1 LEHKKGST
9 RCWNERNGKETKQS
23 TANSK
28 PQQTA
33 GDDGMGK
40 HLLVQYLLLQQTGT
54 GTDNGTGTGTST
66 GSGTGTGTGIGT
78 GTGTGTGT
86 GKGRLAKQKNVEKI
100 VVPARAVR
108 EGATDGPFTP

>member
-1 LEHKKGST
+1 
-9 RCWNERNGKETKQS
+9 
-23 TANSK
+23 
-28 PQQTA
+28 
-33 GDDGMGK
+33 MGK

-54 GTDNGTGTGTST
+54 GTDNGTGTGTGTST
-66 GSGTGTGTGIGT
+66 GSGTGTGTGI
-78 GTGTGTGT
+78 GT

>member
-1 LEHKKGST
+1 
-9 RCWNERNGKETKQS
+9 
-23 TANSK
+23 
-28 PQQTA
+28 
-33 GDDGMGK
+33 MGK
-40 HLLVQYLLLQQTGT
+40 HLLVQYLLLQQTST

-66 GSGTGTGTGIGT
+66 GSGTGTGTGI
-78 GTGTGTGT
+78 GTGTGT